1 MPMKS
6 RDWFS
11 IVRRKALL
19 GLSFATLFVA
29 PRAAGKAPAASP
41 PDILFIFAD
50 DYCFDAIHALGDQ
63 VVQTPNLDRL
73 VARGTTFTHAYNM
86 GSWSPA
92 VCVASRAMLVT
103 GRSVWDAQKAHRT
116 LDQERAAGRLWPQLL
131 SQAGYRTYMTGKWHL
146 PVDAAQTF
154 DHVRNVFPG
163 MPKDFPAGY
172 GRPVDGQPDPWDPA
186 DPKWG
191 GYWEG
196 GRHWSEITA
205 DDTIGFISD
214 AQKHP
219 QPVFIY
225 SSFNA
230 PHDPRQ
236 APQADLDR
244 YPLER
249 IRVPASALPEY
260 PYAEAMGAGRTLRD
274 ERLAPFP
281 RTEQAIRTQIRE
293 YYALITHLDAQLGR
307 IFAALEASGRAERT
321 WIFFTADNGL
331 AVGRHGLMGKQSM
344 YEHSLRVPFIVA
356 GPRVTANRRIATP
369 IYLQDAMATTLALAH
384 APKPDRLYF
393 HSLLPLLEDPR
404 RGSFY
409 PDIYGSYLSS
419 QRALVHEG
427 YKLILYPTAKA
438 ARLFRLEGDPD
449 EMHDLATE
457 AAHRPTIR
465 RLFARLLDQ
474 QRTLADPLDL
484 ASVYPEWVQEPPSRP

>member
-1 MPMKS
+1 MKS
-6 RDWFS
+6 HAWFS
-11 IVRRKALL
+11 AARQRLIL
-19 GLSFATLFVA
+19 GLSVATLVFA
-29 PRAAGKAPAASP
+29 PPAEGKAPPADQ

-50 DYCFDAIHALGDQ
+50 DYCFDAIHALGDP

-73 VARGTTFTHAYNM
+73 MARGTTFTHAYNM

-103 GRSVWDAQKAHRT
+103 GRSVWNAQKAHRV

-131 SQAGYRTYMTGKWHL
+131 SRAGYRTYMTGKWHL
-146 PVDAAQTF
+146 PVDPAQTF
-154 DHVRNVFPG
+154 DHARNVFPG

-172 GRPVDGQPDPWDPA
+172 GRPVDGQPDPWNPA

-214 AQKHP
+214 AQSHH
-219 QPVFIY
+219 QAVFIY
-225 SSFNA
+225 SAFNA

-249 IRVPASALPEY
+249 IRVPVSALPEY

-307 IFAALEASGRAERT
+307 IFAALEASGRAGRT

-356 GPRVTANRRIATP
+356 GPRAAANRRIATP
-369 IYLQDAMATTLALAH
+369 IYLQDAMATTLALANVPEP
-384 APKPDRLYF
+384 AALDF
-393 HSLLPLLEDPR
+393 HSLLPLLEDP
-404 RGSFY
+404 GHGGFY
-409 PDIYGSYLSS
+409 PDVYGAYLSS
-419 QRALVHEG
+419 QRALVHKG
-427 YKLILYPTAKA
+427 YKLILYPGAKA
-438 ARLFRLEGDPD
+438 ARLFHLDQDPH
-449 EMHDLATE
+449 EIHDLATA
-457 AAHRPTIR
+457 AAHQPTMR

-484 ASVYPEWVQEPPSRP
+484 SPLYPQWAPDPPARP